1 MTELTFPLAPDK
13 NTLSGRG
20 SSWGQ
25 IMVHGTKTGH
35 FNCPNCDASYYL
47 VETEAGPETTD
58 NDQLTC
64 VACDELLPARK
75 GPMILKYLLSSR
87 SPTRRKTRKT

>member
-47 VETEAGPETTD
+47 VETEAGRKLLITT
-58 NDQLTC
+58 
-64 VACDELLPARK
+64 
-75 GPMILKYLLSSR
+75 S
-87 SPTRRKTRKT
+87 